1 MSDAPPDSIQNLSV
15 QELAIRLRAEVEK
28 FQPQARL
35 CAPLVSE
42 LLSRLDMPVA
52 EVAGE
57 LGLAPQTVHRWRN
70 GKTVPRPR
78 QARDLA
84 SWIEQREQKTENAPL
99 ALPAQSEASA
109 QIGIRFADEILGLE
123 REAKHVWIV
132 KSGVL
137 RECVRGAI
145 GEGVFHALQNG
156 VNFSYVFLE
165 GTPAAQSFKQ
175 FHNWLQKEEFS
186 GHVQGFC
193 VSDPHLARAIGLSDS
208 PGAWI
213 GLDYSAPQAKRLG
226 RQFDVFFAVAAREY
240 ADASR
245 TQPKNEDGQAV
256 WIELATPYAARWL
269 QTLKESLEGLEKN
282 NWRGVTLSQFPNEV

>member
-1 MSDAPPDSIQNLSV
+1 MSDAPPDSIQNLSLP
-15 QELAIRLRAEVEK
+15 ELAVRLRAEVEK
-28 FQPQARL
+28 FQPQTRL
-35 CAPLVSE
+35 SAPLVSE
-42 LLSRLDMPVA
+42 LLSRLDLPVA

-57 LGLAPQTVHRWRN
+57 LGLAPQTIHRWRN

-84 SWIEQREQKTENAPL
+84 TWIDQREQKPESAPL
-99 ALPAQSEASA
+99 AFPAQSEASA

-137 RECVRGAI
+137 RESVRGAI

-165 GTPAAQSFKQ
+165 GTPAAQSFVQ
-175 FHNWLQKEEFS
+175 FHSWLQKEEFS

-193 VSDPHLARAIGLSDS
+193 VSDPHLARAVGLSDS

-226 RQFDVFFAVAAREY
+226 RQFDVFFGVAAREY

-269 QTLKESLEGLEKN
+269 QTLEESLGELEKN
-282 NWRGVTLSQFPNEV
+282 HWRGVTLSQLPNAA